1 MTQPYFTGGRPF
13 SELRERCVEPTIFPV
28 RTGGIQPTRSLIGNP
43 YIILYQLIYWDP
55 RVYRPQMRETSK
67 ETTVSEQPQVTGSGK
82 RRGSLSY
89 RASSWVRESIL
100 SRQLAAGSV
109 VRPEDVGQELGI
121 SQTPAREALQT
132 LKAEGFLVTRPG
144 VGFVVA
150 PLTPKDIRDIFTA
163 HALLAGEITA
173 RAVYNITEDEAGE
186 LEAIHFELLAASK
199 RRDSAR
205 VEDRNHAF
213 HRHITHLADAP
224 KLAHVLGMVSRYIP
238 RTFYS
243 SVGGWVDASAHDHN
257 DILTAFR
264 ERDQDKAREAM
275 SKHMINAGELLAQS
289 FADGEPAADGTG
301 GMSTAADESSG
312 NSARSST
319 WNR

>member
-1 MTQPYFTGGRPF
+1 M
-13 SELRERCVEPTIFPV
+13 
-28 RTGGIQPTRSLIGNP
+28 
-43 YIILYQLIYWDP
+43 
-55 RVYRPQMRETSK
+55 
-67 ETTVSEQPQVTGSGK
+67 SEQSQATDPGK
-82 RRGSLSY
+82 RRGSLSH
-89 RASSWVRESIL
+89 RASSWVRENIL

-109 VRPEDVGQELGI
+109 VRPEDVGHELGI

-150 PLTPKDIRDIFTA
+150 SLTPKDIRDIFTA
-163 HALLAGEITA
+163 HALLAGEIAA
-173 RAVYNITEDEAGE
+173 RAVSNATEEETGE

-224 KLAHVLGMVSRYIP
+224 KLAHVLGIVSRYIP

-264 ERDQDKAREAM
+264 ERDRDKAREAM
-275 SKHMINAGELLAQS
+275 AEHMINAGELLAQS
-289 FADGEPAADGTG
+289 FAGEEAAEDGAGGISVPHTESAGDPTRSPA
-301 GMSTAADESSG
+301 
-312 NSARSST
+312 
-319 WNR
+319 